1 MKKGR
6 IKQLLPS
13 VFQRTV
19 QPGNPLF
26 AILDLM
32 ETMHAPSEAALDDL
46 EANFNAHRAPDAFVP
61 YLASWLDLEVLLDF
75 PPKERSASTTSLST
89 GLGRLRELTRGAA
102 SLSKWRGTQKGLCL
116 FLETATGTKGFK
128 VDEQVPGKDGKVIPF
143 HLRVTAPSDLSRHST
158 LIQRIIEL
166 EKPAY
171 VTYEL
176 NFGTSGAQATAG
188 TSRRL
193 TQDGPRQDKKESR

>member
-1 MKKGR
+1 MKKER
-6 IKQLLPS
+6 IEQLLPS
-13 VFQRTV
+13 VFQRAV

-32 ETMHAPSEAALDDL
+32 ETMHAPSEAALDNL
-46 EANFNAHRAPDAFVP
+46 EANFNAHHAPDTFVP
-61 YLASWLDLEVLLDF
+61 YLASWVDLEVLLDF
-75 PPKERSASTTSLST
+75 PPKERSASTASLST
-89 GLGRLRELTRGAA
+89 GLGRLRELTAAA
-102 SLSKWRGTQKGLCL
+102 STLSKWRGTLKGLCL

-128 VDEQVPGKDGKVIPF
+128 VDEQVLGKAGKIIPF
-143 HLRVTAPSDLSRHST
+143 HLRVTAPSELARHST

-176 NFGTSGAQATAG
+176 NFGNV
-188 TSRRL
+188 
-193 TQDGPRQDKKESR
+193 TQVGDDLH